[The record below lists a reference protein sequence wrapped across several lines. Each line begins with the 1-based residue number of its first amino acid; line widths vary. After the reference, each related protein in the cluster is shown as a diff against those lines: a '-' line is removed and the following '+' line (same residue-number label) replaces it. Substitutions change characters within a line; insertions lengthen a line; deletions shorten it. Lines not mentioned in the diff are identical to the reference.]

1 MITEKSQRSWITV
14 VLLATLMAGAAAATT
29 VNSGFASLSCYSCST
44 AAGDV
49 GCSED
54 AFDKTYLSVIKCPED
69 ADVCVRVVQ
78 LSDSSSGQIGGKGS
92 VFRSC
97 GQSNKSKRPEK
108 LNFGFYPILNSCE
121 KFSSVPG
128 SAIPNA
134 TFEICSCT
142 RSLSNVNGAI
152 SC

>member
-1 MITEKSQRSWITV
+1 MVTEKIGPLLVVV
-14 VLLATLMAGAAAATT
+14 VLLVVAMVDATA

-54 AFDKTYLSVIKCPED
+54 AFDKAYLSVIKCPED
-69 ADVCVRVVQ
+69 ADVCVRVIQ
-78 LSDSSSGQIGGKGS
+78 LSDSSTGQIGGKGS

-134 TFEICSCT
+134 TFEICSCS